1 MDKKAVV
8 LLSGGIDS
16 TTCLA
21 DAVRTYGADN
31 VLALSMYY
39 GQKHQKEIE
48 SAQAVAKYYGVDHII
63 QRISGAF
70 DLSDCTLLQGREAVA
85 HESYAK
91 QLEKIGGEGTVA
103 TYVPFR
109 NGLFLSYAAAIATSV
124 HADTVFYGAHADDA
138 AGRAYPDCTPEFAEA
153 MDRAIYE
160 GSGGLVRLYAPLLNW
175 NKAQVVKYGLEL
187 GAPYHL
193 TWSCYEGGDKPCGKC
208 GTCIDRAKAFEAN
221 GVEDPARDY
230 GTFYTAEDM

>member
-1 MDKKAVV
+1 MDKRAVV

-21 DAVRTYGADN
+21 DAVQTYGADK

-63 QRISGAF
+63 QEISGAF
-70 DLSDCTLLQGREAVA
+70 DLSDCTLLQGREEVA
-85 HESYAK
+85 HESYAE
-91 QLEKIGGEGTVA
+91 QIEKMGGEGTVG

-109 NGLFLSYAAAIATSV
+109 NGIFLSYAAAIATSV
-124 HADTVFYGAHADDA
+124 HASTVYYGAHADDA
-138 AGRAYPDCTPEFAEA
+138 AGRAYPDCTPEFEEP

-160 GSGGLVRLYAPLLNW
+160 GSGRRVRLYAPLLNW
-175 NKAQVVKYGLEL
+175 NKAQVVKYGLSL
-187 GAPYHL
+187 DAPYHL
-193 TWSCYEGGDKPCGKC
+193 TWRCYEGGDKPCGKC
-208 GTCIDRAKAFEAN
+208 GTCIDRANAFAAN
-221 GVEDPARDY
+221 GISDPAL
-230 GTFYTAEDM
+230 ED